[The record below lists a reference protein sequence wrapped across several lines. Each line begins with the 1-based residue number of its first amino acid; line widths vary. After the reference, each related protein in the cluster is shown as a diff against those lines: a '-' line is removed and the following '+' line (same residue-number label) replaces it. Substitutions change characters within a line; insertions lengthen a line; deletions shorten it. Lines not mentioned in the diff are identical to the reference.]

1 MPTGTRPSKAKT
13 RRETIETR
21 KFLLDFSKKNDFTA
35 LFFLLLPEGHWR
47 KPSCQLGKSAKW
59 GGCGPFQRI
68 DSRNDGPLCRFSL
81 FLSFFF
87 KVFFFLQILCV
98 PFFFSSSSLAP
109 RGFPAEWGT
118 RRTEIKK
125 PSNWPIV
132 LRRRRR
138 LSLPRFTEFL
148 PSFPV
153 SLGHRCAF
161 TRMNECST

>member
-1 MPTGTRPSKAKT
+1 MISLLFFFCFYRRAIGENPVANSVNRRNGADAVRSSGSIRGT
-13 RRETIETR
+13 
-21 KFLLDFSKKNDFTA
+21 TA
-35 LFFLLLPEGHWR
+35 LFVVFL
-47 KPSCQLGKSAKW
+47 C
-59 GGCGPFQRI
+59 
-68 DSRNDGPLCRFSL
+68 FSL
-81 FLSFFF
+81 FFF